1 MYKQDFLFEIA
12 KHGKFWLGTLVLVYI
27 IAYVLTQMLL
37 IISITLLTFIQ
48 HFVLFFLFFYTDY
61 QNFIISIPQPTNLI

>member
-48 HFVLFFLFFYTDY
+48 HFVLFFFYFFIQITRISLFQYL
-61 QNFIISIPQPTNLI
+61 NILI